1 MNDARPGQQRHHTLF
16 LRGRAQGASRAAMI
30 LLSVLACA
38 QSAAT
43 CDHPAVAECTPDIC
57 RDPTWPY
64 ELDRD
69 VLIIGD
75 DLLAPS
81 TYGGCASVSLGIAQ
95 GTGLA
100 VETSATA
107 GASLHNG
114 LISTQLGGAGVGW
127 VVVSAGL
134 NDLVDAVSLG
144 TSLDLDTVVGPHDSG
159 RLPDVIATAVREGAS
174 VALVGYPIDARFAG
188 AARGQFDALMDRYAA
203 YVMRRRELGERIF
216 FVGMH
221 DVSYPANASHFS
233 AGGHRPSW
241 LGGSLIGSRVAR
253 LISATLPPA
262 EDAIFEATDAPFV
275 CELEQLL
282 ASADRP
288 AGLAECTV
296 LDLQGALGRTTLM
309 ESFNMTLNATVEI
322 LIAALA
328 DSTHRT
334 PRLDTLLLGSNPQLA
349 HDGSGRALAA
359 VLRGHRNVRHL
370 DLTGCELTAE
380 DVSVVASA
388 LLAPRTLDDGSR
400 SPAALTSL
408 ALSFNPSI
416 GAAGAAALAE
426 ALRDNHMLVMLHLS
440 SCAIGVEGASALGT
454 VLAAGGG
461 LGLEQLTLDAN
472 GIGDEGAR
480 AFAEALRKDNHTIS
494 LALSGNGIGA
504 KGIEA
509 IARAITPA
517 PREPTTTTLQ
527 GWPSSEPRASALR
540 SLNLHS
546 NDAGDS
552 GAVALADML
561 RQNTKLGSL
570 GLWDNGISRVGAQ
583 ALLEALDANRVLTR
597 LSLVEHNDV
606 ASLFGDVAKRLDA
619 AVARNAEAHALG
631 GAPFDREDQSNHARA
646 LADHPDAGVR
656 SAYVLPQATRY

>member
-1 MNDARPGQQRHHTLF
+1 
-16 LRGRAQGASRAAMI
+16 MI

-282 ASADRP
+282 ASAERP

-296 LDLQGALGRTTLM
+296 LELQGALGRTTLM

-359 VLRGHRNVRHL
+359 VLRGHRTVRHL
-370 DLTGCELTAE
+370 DLNGCDLTAE

-619 AVARNAEAHALG
+619 VVARNAEAHALG

>member
-282 ASADRP
+282 ASAERP

-296 LDLQGALGRTTLM
+296 LELQGALGRTTLM

-359 VLRGHRNVRHL
+359 VLRGHRTVRHL
-370 DLTGCELTAE
+370 DLNGCDLTAE

>member
-1 MNDARPGQQRHHTLF
+1 
-16 LRGRAQGASRAAMI
+16 MI

-282 ASADRP
+282 ASAERP

-296 LDLQGALGRTTLM
+296 LELQGALGRTTLM

-359 VLRGHRNVRHL
+359 VLRGHRTVRHL
-370 DLTGCELTAE
+370 DLNGCDLTAE

-440 SCAIGVEGASALGT
+440 SCAIGVEGAGCPDIRP
-454 VLAAGGG
+454 VPCGP
-461 LGLEQLTLDAN
+461 D
-472 GIGDEGAR
+472 
-480 AFAEALRKDNHTIS
+480 
-494 LALSGNGIGA
+494 
-504 KGIEA
+504 
-509 IARAITPA
+509 
-517 PREPTTTTLQ
+517 
-527 GWPSSEPRASALR
+527 PS
-540 SLNLHS
+540 N
-546 NDAGDS
+546 
-552 GAVALADML
+552 
-561 RQNTKLGSL
+561 
-570 GLWDNGISRVGAQ
+570 W
-583 ALLEALDANRVLTR
+583 
-597 LSLVEHNDV
+597 
-606 ASLFGDVAKRLDA
+606 
-619 AVARNAEAHALG
+619 
-631 GAPFDREDQSNHARA
+631 
-646 LADHPDAGVR
+646 
-656 SAYVLPQATRY
+656 

>member
-262 EDAIFEATDAPFV
+262 EDPIFEATDAPFV

-282 ASADRP
+282 ASAERP

-296 LDLQGALGRTTLM
+296 LELQGALGRTTLM

-359 VLRGHRNVRHL
+359 VLRGHRTVRHL
-370 DLTGCELTAE
+370 DLNGCDLTAE

>member
-1 MNDARPGQQRHHTLF
+1 MFALYALTSVQR
-16 LRGRAQGASRAAMI
+16 
-30 LLSVLACA
+30 
-38 QSAAT
+38 AT
-43 CDHPAVAECTPDIC
+43 CDHPAVAKCTPDIC

-64 ELDRD
+64 ELDRQ

-95 GTGLA
+95 GTALV

-144 TSLDLDTVVGPHDSG
+144 TSLDLDTIVGPHDSG

-174 VALVGYPIDARFAG
+174 VVLVGYPIDARFAAG
-188 AARGQFDALMDRYAA
+188 AARGQFNALMDRYAA
-203 YVMRRRELGERIF
+203 YVMRRRELGESIF

-221 DVSYPANASHFS
+221 DVAYPANASHFS

-241 LGGSLIGSRVAR
+241 LGGILIGSRVAR
-253 LISATLPPA
+253 LMSATLPPA

-282 ASADRP
+282 ASAERP
-288 AGLAECTV
+288 ASLAECTV
-296 LDLQGALGRTTLM
+296 LELQGALGRTALM
-309 ESFNMTLNATVEI
+309 ESFNMTLNATVET

-359 VLRGHRNVRHL
+359 VLRGHRTVRHL
-370 DLTGCELTAE
+370 DLNGCDLTAA

-388 LLAPRTLDDGSR
+388 LLTPRTLADGSR

-426 ALRDNHMLVMLHLS
+426 ALRENHILAKLHLS
-440 SCAIGVEGASALGT
+440 SCSIGAEGASFLGA

-461 LGLEQLTLDAN
+461 LGLEELTLDAN

-480 AFAEALRKDNHTIS
+480 EIAEALRKDNHTIS
-494 LALSGNGIGA
+494 LELSGNGIGA
-504 KGIEA
+504 LGIEA

-517 PREPTTTTLQ
+517 PSEPTATTLQ
-527 GWPSSEPRASALR
+527 GWPSIEPRASALR

-546 NDAGDS
+546 NDAGDG
-552 GAVALADML
+552 GAAALAEML

-570 GLWDNGISRVGAQ
+570 GLWDNGVSRVGAQ

-606 ASLFGDVAKRLDA
+606 ASMFVDVAKRLDA

-631 GAPFDREDQSNHARA
+631 GAPFDREGQSNHAKA
-646 LADHPDAGVR
+646 LADHPDAGVW